1 MRSVATLVVM
11 RRELHPPENDGTL
24 TQLLEE
30 AFARFE
36 SGESP
41 VDLADWLSAESGYR
55 VSPEWLDGAF
65 GSVGPVQAAWA
76 LRAEADPQLV
86 PQAKPTRDELVE
98 TVERLMP
105 NSATY
110 DSDREAYWAELLD
123 AHVPHPGAVAL
134 IYHPSD
140 VDPAT
145 WDVAA
150 ILDHVLAYR
159 PIEL

>member
-1 MRSVATLVVM
+1 M

-41 VDLADWLSAESGYR
+41 VDLADWLSAQSGYR
-55 VSPEWLDGAF
+55 VRPEWLDGAF

-105 NSATY
+105 DSATY

-123 AHVPHPGAVAL
+123 AHFPSGCRCADLPPQRRRSRDVGCRGDPRPCAGVPA
-134 IYHPSD
+134 D
-140 VDPAT
+140 
-145 WDVAA
+145 
-150 ILDHVLAYR
+150 
-159 PIEL
+159 